1 MGLDRRCQQRRQR
14 RGGRR
19 QCRRRGRVPFAALIR
34 VGRPAARRSPFDTV
48 REEPDEGGLFIGVA
62 GAHAAGVQFGRQV
75 RVYTENKFTP
85 APGVYTFLGN
95 VYTPP
100 FLSTCTGVVS
110 TPSFG
115 VSIH

>member
-34 VGRPAARRSPFDTV
+34 VGLPAARRSPFDTV

-75 RVYTENKFTP
+75 RV
-85 APGVYTFLGN
+85 PGVGQVPRERRQPVVVTAGGG
-95 VYTPP
+95 PP
-100 FLSTCTGVVS
+100 TALPQNRTSRWY
-110 TPSFG
+110 
-115 VSIH
+115 